1 MAFNAELIKR
11 IGLGSIDYPE
21 GEAVLGK
28 YGWHILELILDDE
41 GHWNDKVFQTNQMNA
56 STDAVVSNLS
66 KSFYLEF
73 ELDVPWEQFKTYL
86 KQFGEIG
93 KEITGSFNG
102 EDFEDLI
109 AVNE

>member
-41 GHWNDKVFQTNQMNA
+41 GNWNDKVFQTNQMNA
-56 STDAVVSNLS
+56 TTEDVISKLS

-73 ELDVPWEQFKTYL
+73 ELDASWEEFKSFL
-86 KQFGEIG
+86 QQFGKIG
-93 KEITGSFNG
+93 KDITGSLNG
-102 EDFEDLI
+102 EDFEELLS
-109 AVNE
+109 AEK

>member
-41 GHWNDKVFQTNQMNA
+41 GNWNDKVFQTNQMNA
-56 STDAVVSNLS
+56 TTEDVITKLS

-73 ELDVPWEQFKTYL
+73 ELAAPWEEFKL
-86 KQFGEIG
+86 FLQQFGKIG
-93 KEITGSFNG
+93 KDITGSFNG
-102 EDFEDLI
+102 EDFEDLLS
-109 AVNE
+109 AEK

>member
-41 GHWNDKVFQTNQMNA
+41 GNWNDKVFQTNQMNA
-56 STDAVVSNLS
+56 TTEDVITKLS

-73 ELDVPWEQFKTYL
+73 ELDAPWKEFKSFL
-86 KQFGEIG
+86 QQFGKIG
-93 KEITGSFNG
+93 KDITGSFNG
-102 EDFEDLI
+102 EDFEDLLSD
-109 AVNE
+109 EK